1 MWTRSGLA
9 LPCWKIPMTEATPLS
24 EFTPPFRSSFVPI
37 STDIEGMG
45 LVSRLEV
52 REQQIKQCVKEVD
65 ANPTSVDA
73 WMNYV
78 QLYGLFAEEAETKKE
93 RVS

>member
-1 MWTRSGLA
+1 
-9 LPCWKIPMTEATPLS
+9 
-24 EFTPPFRSSFVPI
+24 
-37 STDIEGMG
+37 MG